1 MLSRDFVVG
10 LGANLGNRQENLKL
24 AVAHLAPFGEV
35 LRLSSLFETAAVGP
49 PQPDFLNAALKLRS
63 ELPPVQLLHALLNV
77 ERALGRI
84 RNERWGPRLIDLD
97 LLWSTSL
104 VVSEPALTLPHPAL
118 AERTFALQPLLE
130 VAPEATDPVNGRA
143 YWDILADLAAEP
155 LSPLAGTE
163 FGAWIR

>member
-24 AVAHLAPFGEV
+24 AVARLVPFGEV

-49 PQPDFLNAALKLRS
+49 PQPDFLNAAIRMRS
-63 ELPPVQLLHALLNV
+63 ALPPVQLLHALLEV
-77 ERALGRI
+77 EQALGRI

-97 LLWSTSL
+97 LLWSPGL
-104 VVSEPALTLPHPAL
+104 VLSEPALTLPHPAL
-118 AERTFALQPLLE
+118 AERVFALQPLLE

-143 YWDILADLAAEP
+143 YRGILAELAAAP

-163 FGAWIR
+163 FGAWSR